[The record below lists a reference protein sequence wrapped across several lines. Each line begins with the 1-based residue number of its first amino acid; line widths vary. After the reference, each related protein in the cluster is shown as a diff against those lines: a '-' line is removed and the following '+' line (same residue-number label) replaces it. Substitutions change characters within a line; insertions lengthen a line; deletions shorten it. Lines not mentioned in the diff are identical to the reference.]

1 MLQRYIKKN
10 LCTKKHKKFFIS
22 LVLIKFSAFFFASSQ
37 LLCIF
42 ATLKYTEAVQSADP
56 RSAFFVPQTI
66 QVLTEYCTVSSIGD
80 DSEVFA
86 FV

>member
-1 MLQRYIKKN
+1 MDMAVFGRLFI
-10 LCTKKHKKFFIS
+10 FFRQKT
-22 LVLIKFSAFFFASSQ
+22 KFSAFFFASSQ
-37 LLCIF
+37 LLRIF